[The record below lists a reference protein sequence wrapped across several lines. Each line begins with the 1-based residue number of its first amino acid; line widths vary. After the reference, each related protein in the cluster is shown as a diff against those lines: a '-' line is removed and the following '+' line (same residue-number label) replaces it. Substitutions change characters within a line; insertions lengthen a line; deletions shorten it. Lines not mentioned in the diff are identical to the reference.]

1 MEGDYVSSFGLRVLQ
16 KLDSG
21 RKASLL
27 RDGGLSLGAIRAP
40 ASLVKN
46 LAKQDLIVFRETG
59 SVALSD
65 AGLMYLRRVK
75 SLRSLALNKNP
86 ANQENIFRAQHS
98 RIIVEEIKVGKK
110 SQKVRKNIGETPL
123 GWLLRRKDRD
133 GKPHISEAQFDA
145 GEKLA
150 MDYEYAGLLPR
161 TVSYYDG
168 VPASGKKYYSNVA
181 GNQPMTQVAAKQRVN
196 SALNFVGP
204 GLSDILVRVC
214 CYHEGLELAEKNL
227 VWPTRSAKLVL
238 KIALDR
244 LVKYYKPGK

>member
-27 RDGGLSLGAIRAP
+27 RNGGLSLGTIRAP

-46 LAKQDLIVFRETG
+46 LARQDLIVFCETG

-86 ANQENIFRAQHS
+86 TNQENIFRAQHS
-98 RIIVEEIKVGKK
+98 RFIVEEKKVGRKYE
-110 SQKVRKNIGETPL
+110 KVRKNIGETLL
-123 GWLLRRKDRD
+123 GWLLRRKDKD

-196 SALNFVGP
+196 AALKFVGP

-244 LVKYYKPGK
+244 LVKYYKPGN